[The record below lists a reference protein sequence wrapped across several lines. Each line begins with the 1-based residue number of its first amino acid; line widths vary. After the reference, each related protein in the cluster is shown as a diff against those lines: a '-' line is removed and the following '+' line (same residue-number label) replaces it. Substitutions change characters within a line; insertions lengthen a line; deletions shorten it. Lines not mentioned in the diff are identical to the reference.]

1 MKVILIKDCKD
12 GKANNIIDVKDGYG
26 KNFLI
31 KNGLAI
37 PHNESNLKLLNKKL
51 ENIKKDFDLHQ
62 EEAIV
67 LKNKI
72 EKLELEFS
80 LKVTNDVIHGS
91 ITTKKVNQALID
103 NGIKLKKHIL
113 QDIHIS
119 SIGKTEVKINLF
131 EGVIATLKVKV
142 LKKD

>member
-103 NGIKLKKHIL
+103 NGIKFKKHIL